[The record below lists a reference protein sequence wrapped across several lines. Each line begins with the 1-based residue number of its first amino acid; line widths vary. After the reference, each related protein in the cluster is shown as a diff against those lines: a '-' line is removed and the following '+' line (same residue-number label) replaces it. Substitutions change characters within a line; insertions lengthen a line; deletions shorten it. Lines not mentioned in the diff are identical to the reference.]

1 MFDIISLQSTEN
13 FQYIKVPLLKKNQN
27 QVATISLAH
36 FAHDTYSA
44 FLAPMLPLLIE
55 KLGISLTL
63 SAFLDIA
70 RKIPSLLN
78 PFFGLLA
85 ERSDARYFVILS
97 PALTAVSMS
106 LLGLADS
113 YGFLLFLLIVSGVS
127 STLFHIPSPGI
138 IKASSG
144 DKLGRGMSYYMVGG
158 ELARTVGPLL
168 VTGAIS
174 LWGLEGTWR
183 LMPFGLVASFILY
196 LRLRDFT
203 FTQKKFT
210 KQHEKGSAKAEVK
223 RFLPLFGVMSG
234 FMFLQSAMKMAVT
247 LYLAVYLTQKGF
259 SLWYASIALSVLQF
273 FGVIGTFLSG
283 TISDKIGRQRTL
295 VIMSSG
301 AALTMALFL
310 MSESVYS
317 VFPLLALLGIF
328 MFANGPIMLSIIHEL
343 DTKMPTFINS
353 VYMTIN
359 FSISSIVVFGM
370 GIFGDTLGLH
380 VSYLIAS
387 VMAFLAIPFAMSLD
401 YVLKRS

>member
-1 MFDIISLQSTEN
+1 MSPSKQ
-13 FQYIKVPLLKKNQN
+13 KN

-36 FAHDTYSA
+36 LAHDTYAA
-44 FLAPMLPLLIE
+44 FLAPILPLLIE
-55 KLGISLTL
+55 KLGMTL
-63 SAFLDIA
+63 AMSAFLDIA

-85 ERSDARYFVILS
+85 ERTDARYFVILA
-97 PALTAVSMS
+97 PALTAFSMS
-106 LLGLADS
+106 LLGVANS
-113 YGFLLFLLIVSGVS
+113 YAMLLVLLTISGIS

-168 VTGAIS
+168 ITAGVS

-183 LMPFGLVASFILY
+183 LMPFGLVASLILY
-196 LRLRDFT
+196 YKLKNFT

-210 KQHEKGSAKAEVK
+210 KKPEKGDAMLEVR

-234 FMFLQSAMKMAVT
+234 FMFFQSAMKMAVT
-247 LYLAVYLTQKGF
+247 LYLAVYLTQQGF

-283 TISDKIGRQRTL
+283 TVSDKIGRQKTL

-301 AALTMALFL
+301 AAITMTLFL
-310 MSESVYS
+310 ISSSIYA
-317 VFPLLALLGIF
+317 VFPLLALLGVF
-328 MFANGPIMLSIIHEL
+328 MFANGPIMLSVIHEVE
-343 DTKMPTFINS
+343 TKMPTFINS
-353 VYMTIN
+353 LYMSIN
-359 FSISSIVVFGM
+359 FSISSVVVFIM
-370 GIFGDTLGLH
+370 GVFGDKMGLNTT
-380 VSYLIAS
+380 YDIAA
-387 VMAFLAIPFAMSLD
+387 VMAYLAIPFAWSLNNA
-401 YVLKRS
+401 VKKS